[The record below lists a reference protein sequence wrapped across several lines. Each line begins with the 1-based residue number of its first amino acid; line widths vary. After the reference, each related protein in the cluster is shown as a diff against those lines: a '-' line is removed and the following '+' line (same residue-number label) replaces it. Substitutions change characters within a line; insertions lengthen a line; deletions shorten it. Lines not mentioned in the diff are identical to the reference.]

1 MDSHNTDPP
10 AEVVGMYVVGI
21 LPGVA
26 SYIVELACTISLG
39 SIDIWK
45 RKKKKKPLCSLFGNF
60 SSLLILNG

>member
-1 MDSHNTDPP
+1 MYSHNTDPP

-39 SIDIWK
+39 SIDICK
-45 RKKKKKPLCSLFGNF
+45 MKHHEV
-60 SSLLILNG
+60 SSELSQAHLI